1 MPVAQRLAIAVYSV
15 VALLGARVEAQEIQL
30 MGPLNSAPMAGL
42 SSEPASKSSN
52 SLILPTGH
60 LELGGELALVTC
72 DECPL
77 LEDSAKLT
85 DIALFRGLLR
95 HSLGERL
102 ELIAGT
108 SLLAKQPE
116 PFDAAVWQ
124 GSSLGLRVAFAEV
137 FASEAVAAV
146 GPLLGRDGTYGQL
159 GTGLRTKLKA
169 DSALRFELA
178 LGGLFTSLGREDA
191 EGLHWI
197 EELTGHFETQFGE
210 RGGGGWVGIGYAVP
224 VAHSELLDP
233 GPRLDLD
240 VGGVVTFD
248 AWDLYAIYTIVDRGD
263 VSRPESTL
271 PILDGGFD
279 QHRVT
284 LGVRHRFEPA
294 RDDQ

>member
-1 MPVAQRLAIAVYSV
+1 MPVAQRIGVAVCSV
-15 VALLGARVEAQEIQL
+15 VALLGARAEAQEIHL
-30 MGPLNSAPMAGL
+30 TGPITSVIAIAQR
-42 SSEPASKSSN
+42 SEPASKSSN
-52 SLILPTGH
+52 SLILSTGH

-77 LEDSAKLT
+77 LDDSAKLT

-102 ELIAGT
+102 ELFAGT

-116 PFDAAVWQ
+116 PFDASVWQ
-124 GSSLGLRVAFAEV
+124 GSSLGLRVAFAKV

-169 DSALRFELA
+169 DSALRFELS
-178 LGGLFTSLGREDA
+178 LGGLFTSLARTDDA
-191 EGLHWI
+191 GLQWI
-197 EELTGHFETQFGE
+197 EELTGHFEAQFGE

-224 VAHSELLDP
+224 AAHSQALDP

-271 PILDGGFD
+271 PMLDGGFD
-279 QHRVT
+279 QHQVT

-294 RDDQ
+294 RDDE